1 MESILV
7 RSLWIA
13 SVAGQ
18 AAVLFRIW
26 SAADLR
32 FPYAFFGS
40 FLAANLSRSLVLI
53 FIDYRSPVYTVIW
66 TASEPLL
73 LILQILAVA
82 EVYDRICA
90 AYPGVARHKYRLL
103 AVTAVVAAAAS
114 AFTLVIGIPRMMMW
128 NYFVVMGV
136 KCFVATSSVVF
147 LLLVWGVFRHFP
159 VRRGRNLQTHWR
171 LLTIYLGWNAAGLLA
186 MTARPA
192 TAWINML
199 VLAGVTL
206 CYGFWTVT
214 LSASG
219 ESARQPSS
227 EAEKQ
232 QWTRTQERASAVLCR
247 ITVRE
252 LLGLVLAVGH

>member
-40 FLAANLSRSLVLI
+40 FLAANLSRSLVLV
-53 FIDYRSPVYTVIW
+53 FVDYKSPVYTFIW

-73 LILQILAVA
+73 LILQVLAVA

-103 AVTAVVAAAAS
+103 AITAILAAAAS
-114 AFTLVIGIPRMMMW
+114 AFTLVIGIPRMIMW
-128 NYFVVMGV
+128 RYFIAVGV
-136 KCFVATSSVVF
+136 KSFIATSSVVF
-147 LLLVWGVFRHFP
+147 LLLVWSVFRHFP

-171 LLTIYLGWNAAGLLA
+171 LLTVYFGLNAAGLIGLVA
-186 MTARPA
+186 LPGR
-192 TAWINML
+192 AWINML
-199 VLAGVTL
+199 ILAGVTV
-206 CYGFWTVT
+206 CYCIWTAT
-214 LSASG
+214 LSATG
-219 ESARQPSS
+219 EVARQPAS
-227 EAEKQ
+227 EAEKL
-232 QWTRTQERASAVLCR
+232 QWTRTQERASAVLGH
-247 ITVRE
+247 ITFRE
-252 LLGLVLAVGH
+252 LLGLVLAAGH